1 MKMLKYPAHELF
13 RIRDSAISGLS
24 TARCPILLSA
34 PLIDTW
40 LRTPLTF
47 VRLPDTRRLLL
58 PNTANPDAAT
68 LRDSGRHRYLY
79 DGGCVLTLLAFTAR
93 LIVRCSTDFIEN
105 SPLAVFYWAHYLSGT
120 KSFPKA
126 CSLYERRIL

>member
-1 MKMLKYPAHELF
+1 MLKYTAHELF
-13 RIRDSAISGLS
+13 RVRDSAISGLS

-58 PNTANPDAAT
+58 PNMANPGAAT
-68 LRDSGRHRYLY
+68 LRHFGRHRYLC
-79 DGGCVLTLLAFTAR
+79 DGGCVLMLLAFTVR
-93 LIVRCSTDFIEN
+93 LIVRYSTDFIEN
-105 SPLAVFYWAHYLSGT
+105 SSFAAFYWARYLSGT

-126 CSLYERRIL
+126 CSLYKRRIL